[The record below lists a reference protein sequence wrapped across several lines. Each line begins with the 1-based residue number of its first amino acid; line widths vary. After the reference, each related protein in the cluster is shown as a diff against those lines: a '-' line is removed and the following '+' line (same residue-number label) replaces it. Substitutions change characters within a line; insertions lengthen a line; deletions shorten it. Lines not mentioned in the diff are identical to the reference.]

1 VSRFKALLALALLVS
16 LGACSVF
23 DSDEEQDQPA
33 ELISFEAEREFDKI
47 WSRGIGNG
55 QGAKYNRL
63 TPAIDGQYIVAAA
76 ADGTVSRMRLEDGEQ
91 QWSISLEQSLLA
103 GVGVGDKQVLVATIA
118 GNIIAIDKDS
128 GEQLWSAQVGGEVLS
143 PPQSEKGKIFVQT
156 VDGKMLA
163 LSAEDGSQLW
173 SFTNNVPVL
182 TLRGTSTPLLF
193 RDAVIAGFANGNV
206 VSFKQQTGTVQW
218 TSRVS
223 IAKGN
228 SEIDRIVDV
237 DGNLLVSS
245 SLLYASNY
253 QGRIVA
259 IDPKSGSRAW
269 ANEAS
274 SNGGMS
280 TGFGNIYVSGADGS
294 ITAFEK
300 NGNGVRWAQ
309 TLLSNRVITGSV
321 TQGSYVVVA
330 DFEGYLHALSQV
342 DGHMA
347 GRTKLGADGIR
358 VDLLSAKDR
367 IVAYGND
374 GTLAVYRLK

>member
-1 VSRFKALLALALLVS
+1 MSNVKTLLALSLLFL

-23 DSDEEQDQPA
+23 DSDEEQDVPA
-33 ELISFEAEREFDKI
+33 ELISFEAEREFDKL
-47 WSRGIGNG
+47 WSRSIGNG

-63 TPAIDGQYIVAAA
+63 TPAIDGQFLVAAA
-76 ADGTVSRMRLEDGEQ
+76 ADGTVSRLSAEDGEQ
-91 QWSISLEQSLLA
+91 QWSISLEQTLLA
-103 GVGVGDKQVLVATIA
+103 GVGVGESQLLVGTVA
-118 GNIIAIDKDS
+118 GDIIAIDKQS
-128 GEQLWSAQVGGEVLS
+128 GKQLWTSNVGGEVLS
-143 PPQSEKGKIFVQT
+143 PPQSKKDKIFVQT
-156 VDGKMLA
+156 VDGRMLG
-163 LSAEDGSQLW
+163 LSAQDGSQLW

-206 VSFKQQTGTVQW
+206 VSFNQQTGTVQW

-237 DGNLLVSS
+237 DGNLLVSGN
-245 SLLYASNY
+245 LLYASNY
-253 QGRIVA
+253 QGRIMA
-259 IDPKSGSRAW
+259 IDPNSGSRAW
-269 ANEAS
+269 ANETS
-274 SNGGMS
+274 SSGGMS
-280 TGFGNIYVSGADGS
+280 TGFGNIYVSGSDGS

-309 TLLSNRVITGSV
+309 TLLSNRVVTGSV

-342 DGHMA
+342 DGHVA
-347 GRTKLGADGIR
+347 GRTKLGGDGVR
-358 VDLLSAKDR
+358 VDLLSAGDR
-367 IVAYGND
+367 IVAYAND